1 MGILGKRYHYVIAQ
15 DGYPPVWDGE
25 HTETFR
31 NPVSTGDHIMPVRM
45 GEKVRKVLRI
55 EHYRQGSVLYVQE
68 VSGTDH
74 RAGDGRNLLLHD
86 LSVCRLH
93 RRTLHL
99 TGR

>member
-1 MGILGKRYHYVIAQ
+1 MSYPHPGNICVMWHNSGRVHTEEDAIQMGILGKRYHYVIAQ

-25 HTETFR
+25 PTDTFR

-68 VSGTDH
+68 VSG
-74 RAGDGRNLLLHD
+74 N
-86 LSVCRLH
+86 
-93 RRTLHL
+93 
-99 TGR
+99 

>member
-1 MGILGKRYHYVIAQ
+1 MGMLGKRYHYVIAQ

-25 HTETFR
+25 HTEAFR

-68 VSGTDH
+68 VSVYNT
-74 RAGDGRNLLLHD
+74 
-86 LSVCRLH
+86 
-93 RRTLHL
+93 RR
-99 TGR
+99 

>member
-55 EHYRQGSVLYVQE
+55 EH
-68 VSGTDH
+68 
-74 RAGDGRNLLLHD
+74 
-86 LSVCRLH
+86 
-93 RRTLHL
+93 
-99 TGR
+99 